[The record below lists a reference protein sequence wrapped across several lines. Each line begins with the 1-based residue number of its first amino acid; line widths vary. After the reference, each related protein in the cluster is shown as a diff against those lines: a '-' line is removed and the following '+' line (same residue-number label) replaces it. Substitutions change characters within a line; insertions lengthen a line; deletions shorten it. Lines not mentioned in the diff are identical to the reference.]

1 MKTLLTGLLFLV
13 LKIFLAIITT
23 SCCGYTD
30 FFLSLDIFF
39 SYKYFSPEDRKHFFR
54 HSRFFLVGSL
64 VNLWIGKIF
73 FSLSLSRE
81 SPQGLVRL
89 TLIYSPFSISF
100 DDFGTR
106 FLFASQWDTRH
117 GLFLSVASEW
127 DNDWNETLFPV
138 LTFGIWCKSVCLFS
152 VLKQT
157 INQQLEALG
166 LQLLL
171 DRLRGQELVFRG
183 MSYKKRTKRV

>member
-1 MKTLLTGLLFLV
+1 M
-13 LKIFLAIITT
+13 A
-23 SCCGYTD
+23 
-30 FFLSLDIFF
+30 
-39 SYKYFSPEDRKHFFR
+39 KY
-54 HSRFFLVGSL
+54 
-64 VNLWIGKIF
+64 F

-106 FLFASQWDTRH
+106 FLFASQWGTRR
-117 GLFLSVASEW
+117 GLFLSVAFLW

-183 MSYKKRTKRV
+183 MSYKKEQKEFKCWNFCGLIVSFFLQGDELLSQLWSQWTYVKRRH